1 MKKMLTMDEL
11 DKVMGGQSFSFEI
24 DNNKNN
30 NTGENQI
37 DRLNNNTG
45 VDNTDLN
52 LDLSLNHE
60 TTILKVKVFNK

>member
-1 MKKMLTMDEL
+1 MLTMDEL

-52 LDLSLNHE
+52 LDLSFNHE

>member
-30 NTGENQI
+30 NTGGN
-37 DRLNNNTG
+37 
-45 VDNTDLN
+45 
-52 LDLSLNHE
+52 
-60 TTILKVKVFNK
+60 